1 MAQSQ
6 PRRGSSIL
14 LTEFCV
20 IMKNREPVD
29 GNKSGTKESDRKWWI
44 YDTLVFSVVCVQ
56 NEQIFDFMK
65 FPMFMTRTERAFDKN
80 VLLVFMVL
88 INGMFWRS

>member
-1 MAQSQ
+1 MVDIHT
-6 PRRGSSIL
+6 SIPH
-14 LTEFCV
+14 CV
-20 IMKNREPVD
+20 
-29 GNKSGTKESDRKWWI
+29 
-44 YDTLVFSVVCVQ
+44 CAQ

-65 FPMFMTRTERAFDKN
+65 FPMFMARTERAFDKN